1 VSSIEGSEIQRI
13 KSANTRTHTHSRS
26 FVCVCVCVCV
36 CVGEQTDS
44 LVGFLVYRV
53 PRFLDFGSSG
63 LDGFE
68 VVLLCNMF
76 LKVEMVTL
84 TALVC

>member
-1 VSSIEGSEIQRI
+1 VQTH
-13 KSANTRTHTHSRS
+13 AHTHTD
-26 FVCVCVCVCV
+26 VTLCVCVCVCV

-68 VVLLCNMF
+68 VVLCNMF
-76 LKVEMVTL
+76 LKVEMVTS
-84 TALVC
+84 TVLVC

>member
-1 VSSIEGSEIQRI
+1 
-13 KSANTRTHTHSRS
+13 
-26 FVCVCVCVCV
+26 VCV